1 MRITDAA
8 HGKLP
13 SEQTSSICMQ
23 SAQRNEFVRPPCAS
37 GMVSCLIV
45 PPSSGKGRVGH
56 GVKVVAKR
64 IEHRLYQTPGD
75 LEFHLRPAEKP
86 RREPNSIA
94 AAGFLYAD

>member
-1 MRITDAA
+1 MPNTNAY
-8 HGKLP
+8 HLH

-23 SAQRNEFVRPPCAS
+23 LAQRNEFARAPSAS
-37 GMVSCLIV
+37 SMLSSLIV
-45 PPSSGKGRVGH
+45 LASQEKGRIKQE
-56 GVKVVAKR
+56 VKVIAKR